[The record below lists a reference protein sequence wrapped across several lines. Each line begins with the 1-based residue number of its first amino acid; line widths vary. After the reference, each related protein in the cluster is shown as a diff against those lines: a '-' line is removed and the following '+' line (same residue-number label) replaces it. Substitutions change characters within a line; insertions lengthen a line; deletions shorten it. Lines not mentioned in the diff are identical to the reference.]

1 MNRKLSMGELNR
13 MSPGESLGASKL
25 PVLLLLDNVRSM
37 LNVGAVFRNA
47 DAFAA
52 SGLVLCGIT
61 ACPPAREIRKTAL
74 GAEESVHWQY
84 FADALEAAENIKS
97 QGYSLWA
104 VEQATNSIPL
114 DEVKVGTE
122 DKICLIFG
130 NEVEGVQQSLLNICH
145 GCIEIPQSGAKHS
158 LNVSVSSGVVLW
170 HYYAQLRSSLHG

>member
-1 MNRKLSMGELNR
+1 MQELNR
-13 MSPGESLGASKL
+13 LSPEASLGAGKM
-25 PVLLLLDNVRSM
+25 PVLVMLDNVRSM

-52 SGLVLCGIT
+52 SGLILCGIT

-84 FADALEAAENIKS
+84 FADALEAAEHIKS

-114 DEVKVGTE
+114 HEVKGFGEGKT
-122 DKICLIFG
+122 CLIFG
-130 NEVEGVQQSLLNICH
+130 NEVEGVQQSLLNLCD

-158 LNVSVSSGVVLW
+158 LNVAVSSGVVLW
-170 HYYAQLRSSLHG
+170 HYYAQLRSHLHG

>member
-1 MNRKLSMGELNR
+1 MNRKLSMDELNR

-84 FADALEAAENIKS
+84 FADALEAA
-97 QGYSLWA
+97 